1 MAPRIRLYHTDRGM
15 NDVDHSIG
23 LRTHGDNW
31 RPNVCL
37 SFDSHKKVMNE
48 AALLT
53 ALASHRQNS

>member
-1 MAPRIRLYHTDRGM
+1 M

-23 LRTHGDNW
+23 LRTHGDNC

-37 SFDSHKKVMNE
+37 SFDAHKKVMKE

-53 ALASHRQNS
+53 ANS

>member
-1 MAPRIRLYHTDRGM
+1 MIPRIRLHHTDRGM

-37 SFDSHKKVMNE
+37 SFDAHKKVMKE

-53 ALASHRQNS
+53 ANS